1 MWNKNCRLR
10 FQHSQKQVEYLKW
23 KQLQLLPHALSTKQ
37 YVQHDKR
44 RQQTYHK
51 VQFDTKTLP
60 CFNKYREMFYVQGVP
75 GNIIRFLQDPL
86 ALAVWYLDD
95 GALRTDSR
103 AFRFH
108 TNSYSLHDVQLL
120 RSALKENFNI
130 VSGIHTQQNKKQTPA
145 THDVMGAAHI
155 ARVECSQGLLE
166 QPPGADVQEKQ
177 YILHIGACDGQAQGF
192 CNLVKPL
199 VADQVPS
206 MLYKFF

>member
-1 MWNKNCRLR
+1 MTNAGNKPTTRCNLI
-10 FQHSQKQVEYLKW
+10 QKHYRVLINTVKCFMC
-23 KQLQLLPHALSTKQ
+23 KK
-37 YVQHDKR
+37 K
-44 RQQTYHK
+44 K
-51 VQFDTKTLP
+51 V
-60 CFNKYREMFYVQGVP
+60 VP
-75 GNIIRFLQDPL
+75 DNIIRFLQDPL

-177 YILHIGACDGQAQGF
+177 YILHIGASDGQAQGF

-199 VADQVPS
+199 VEDQVPT